1 MSPRKREVLHLTIP
15 SRTEYLS
22 IVNRVTEEISDQAG
36 LGEDDKNSVATA
48 VIEAATNAIQHG
60 NGNDPAK
67 NVRVRFALNSH
78 RLEVTVTDQG
88 RGFDPRAVDDPL
100 KPENMLRERGRGIFI
115 IRSFMDAVRF
125 GFRANRGMSVTLVK
139 HLAPHRA
146 QEQAGR

>member
-1 MSPRKREVLHLTIP
+1 MNPRKREVLQLTIP

-60 NGNDPAK
+60 NKNDPAK
-67 NVRVRFALNSH
+67 NVRVRFMLNRH

-88 RGFDPRAVDDPL
+88 RGFDPRKVDDPL

-125 GFRANRGMSVTLVK
+125 GFRAKRGMSVTLVK
-139 HLAPHRA
+139 HLAPHNA

>member
-1 MSPRKREVLHLTIP
+1 MNTRKRDVLQLTIP

-60 NGNDPAK
+60 NANDPTK
-67 NVRVRFALNSH
+67 SVRVRFMLNRH

-88 RGFDPRAVDDPL
+88 RGFDPRKVDDPL

-139 HLAPHRA
+139 HLAPHSA

>member
-1 MSPRKREVLHLTIP
+1 MNTRKRDVLQLTIP

-60 NGNDPAK
+60 NANDPTK
-67 NVRVRFALNSH
+67 SVRVRFMLNRH

-88 RGFDPRAVDDPL
+88 RGFDPRKVDDPL

-139 HLAPHRA
+139 HLAPHNA